1 MVAAID
7 WVRRWRE
14 LVEARHDQGRRL
26 DRDHRR
32 GDAWAAGRARRFS
45 QHVAASGADDPLLR
59 RLLPLV
65 ESGLT
70 VLDVG
75 AGPGRHAL
83 PLARVARR
91 VVAVEPSAAMREQ
104 LEANAF
110 GARDGA
116 PGARDGAPGPRD
128 GAPGGLTN
136 LEIVPAAWPE
146 AAEQVEPADV
156 VICAHVLYPV
166 VEVEPFL
173 RALDARTRRLCFLQL
188 RLGQREGP
196 YLQLFER
203 VWGEPRALAPT
214 ALDLFNVAHQLGFEA
229 SFEVVPF
236 PAWRRFDSLDEA
248 VENARQDILNPSGA
262 DDLIRAYVE
271 PRLVQV
277 DGKLAL
283 PNETRSAGLV
293 FWPAEGSDR

>member
-1 MVAAID
+1 MASALATID
-7 WVRRWRE
+7 WVARWRG

-26 DRDHRR
+26 DRDHGR

-45 QHVAASGADDPLLR
+45 QYVAAAGADDPLLR

-65 ESGLT
+65 EGGMT

-75 AGPGRHAL
+75 AGPGRHAV

-116 PGARDGAPGPRD
+116 GGAV
-128 GAPGGLTN
+128 TN
-136 LEIVPAAWPE
+136 LEIVPGAWPE
-146 AAEQVEPADV
+146 AAERVEPADL

-166 VEVEPFL
+166 GEVEPFL
-173 RALDARTRRLCFLQL
+173 RALDARARRLCFLQL

-196 YLQLFER
+196 YLELFER

-214 ALDLFNVAHQLGFEA
+214 ALDLFNVAHQLGFA
-229 SFEVVPF
+229 ANFEVVPF

-248 VENARQDILNPSGA
+248 VENARQDILNPSGV

-271 PRLVQV
+271 PRLTKV
-277 DGKLAL
+277 DGRLAL

-293 FWPAEGSDR
+293 YWRVET